1 MVFTKE
7 LISCMIG
14 LIRQSKNK
22 RNEYMENDIID
33 LLGLMEELIEEK
45 YYYDTEYFFC
55 MGNSPKPLRR
65 LKNN

>member
-1 MVFTKE
+1 MSMKE
-7 LISCMIG
+7 LISYMIG

-22 RNEYMENDIID
+22 RNEYMENDIVD

-55 MGNSPKPLRR
+55 MGNSPKLSKQ
-65 LKNN
+65 LKKN